1 MHENYFIIWS
11 NEVDVYNTEEEQV
24 QAIKQWWKDN
34 ATSLIA
40 GIVIGVLVLGGYK
53 FWTESKQNQAQQA
66 SVLYSEV
73 LSSNKDKVK
82 ITETLKA
89 EFSSTPYAALAALLI
104 AKDNVI
110 ANEVDNA
117 ISQLKWVVDNSNDSG
132 IQHIAQ
138 QRLARLYLSQNNIEA
153 AATLIKGVKAGGF
166 SATYNELRGDINL
179 AKKMPVQAKE
189 NYRLALASLP
199 QGDQRYAI
207 IKMKLDDLT
216 QAKTKIKSAEVNEK

>member
-1 MHENYFIIWS
+1 M
-11 NEVDVYNTEEEQV
+11 DVYNTEEEQV

-53 FWTESKQNQAQQA
+53 YWTESKQNQAQQA
-66 SVLYSEV
+66 SVLYSDV

-89 EFSSTPYAALAALLI
+89 DYSSTPYAALAALLI

-110 ANEVDNA
+110 ANDVDNA
-117 ISQLKWVVDNSNDSG
+117 VSQLKWVVDNSNDSG

-138 QRLARLYLSQNNIEA
+138 LRLARLYLSQNNIEA
-153 AATLIKGVKAGGF
+153 ADTLIKGVKAEGF
-166 SATYNELRGDINL
+166 SATYNELRGDVNL
-179 AKKMPVQAKE
+179 AKKLPVQAKE
-189 NYRLALASLP
+189 NYRLALATLT
-199 QGDQRYAI
+199 QGDQRYEI
-207 IKMKLDDLT
+207 IKMKLDDLMQVKFNVKPT
-216 QAKTKIKSAEVNEK
+216 EAKEK